1 MCINRIRLEFK
12 DHSCDAIRYF
22 VKVLIESDWN
32 LKKMVA
38 SLRIIALSVLIES
51 DWNLKYIYGFRRRY
65 RQLPV
70 LIESDWNLK
79 FTLRPLYSPTQSR
92 INRIRLEFKE
102 APSRTNARRRRSIN
116 RIRLEFKDD
125 GLELLCHRL

>member
-38 SLRIIALSVLIES
+38 SLRIIALS
-51 DWNLKYIYGFRRRY
+51 
-65 RQLPV
+65 V